1 MLVPDRSHDCRPLFS
16 AHSIRATRCGPRVLT
31 TVRMKL
37 NSPQLLSSRQ
47 RVCNSNQPNLSVLF
61 SHTKKAEKIKKATV
75 IGVGRAERIIIEQKR
90 N

>member
-1 MLVPDRSHDCRPLFS
+1 MIAALYSQP

-47 RVCNSNQPNLSVLF
+47 RVCNSNQPNLSVLPF
-61 SHTKKAEKIKKATV
+61 FPHKKAEKMKKATV
-75 IGVGRAERIIIEQKR
+75 IGVGRDERIIMKQKR